1 MTLTTLLVPTYVQML
16 EALSR
21 WLTKAQAQLP
31 GDAAGAIGVRRYRSL
46 DRGDLAGDAA
56 DALLTARLAPDMF
69 PLATQIRFAC
79 VQAQEGLYRLRG
91 EEFPPQLTD
100 LLDEG
105 RNAGDHPGT
114 MADAQARL
122 AETIALVKALAA
134 DMATDDP
141 HRPIAHALPIGLVFD
156 LSADQYAR
164 DWAIPQFY
172 FHVMT
177 AYALL
182 RQAGVELGK
191 ADYVAHMLP
200 FARPGTLPAG

>member
-21 WLTKAQAQLP
+21 WLAKAQAQLP
-31 GDAAGAIGVRRYRSL
+31 
-46 DRGDLAGDAA
+46 GDAA

-122 AETIALVKALAA
+122 AETIALVKAPMPCPSASSSTSA
-134 DMATDDP
+134 PINMPATGRFP
-141 HRPIAHALPIGLVFD
+141 N
-156 LSADQYAR
+156 STS
-164 DWAIPQFY
+164 
-172 FHVMT
+172 MS
-177 AYALL
+177 
-182 RQAGVELGK
+182 
-191 ADYVAHMLP
+191 
-200 FARPGTLPAG
+200 

>member
-21 WLTKAQAQLP
+21 WLAKAQAQLP
-31 GDAAGAIGVRRYRSL
+31 GDAADV
-46 DRGDLAGDAA
+46 
-56 DALLTARLAPDMF
+56 LLTARLAPDMF

-141 HRPIAHALPIGLVFD
+141 HQPIAHALPIGLVFD

-164 DWAIPQFY
+164 DWAIPPFY

-182 RQAGVELGK
+182 RQAGVERGK